1 MESNDE
7 QIRQEPMAQQMSRQI
22 VDLTS
27 AGANLFHAVVEL
39 QRLRASS
46 EKKFQRWFAE
56 TREKLRV
63 AEETRNGLERQ
74 LRDERERGGN
84 ERYFSKG
91 EREQSK
97 DTATRE
103 EVAAQA
109 EVIARSEEEKQ
120 ILNRLIAEMK
130 RELQITREEARRAWE
145 ELGRREQEER
155 NRITLLNEGH
165 PISVGGVQVVPT
177 LGMASRGNS
186 LRRPEQHE
194 QGLPPQTPAAS
205 QARGG
210 APYDYEQQHEPS
222 PTDTDPFS
230 SGAAQPPQSPVRNP
244 AYMPTGFTSYASGT
258 MPPFTYSSGAGL
270 QAGSRSNPQIRE
282 QQQQQQQSS
291 QSTTQH
297 SQQPGSP
304 HSSVQQQRST
314 PFYHHNSSFL
324 HHDQPTSQQSPESNP
339 GDASSRV
346 PHHDETEQS
355 SRSQGGTLSNI
366 TSAVAAG
373 LHTLTDAVGLTHP
386 DPSASTHAESSHA
399 QSKSRAEDDDDSNDD
414 EEAERE
420 RARAALYKTTAA
432 PPQPSAARPHELA
445 ADYEGAGYDDGS
457 SEHHDQGLQATAGA
471 VVLEGGDHR
480 HHHPTRLSDVVEE
493 DERSRTT
500 RRSSGS
506 EGY

>member
-1 MESNDE
+1 M
-7 QIRQEPMAQQMSRQI
+7 
-22 VDLTS
+22 T
-27 AGANLFHAVVEL
+27 
-39 QRLRASS
+39 
-46 EKKFQRWFAE
+46 
-56 TREKLRV
+56 
-63 AEETRNGLERQ
+63 
-74 LRDERERGGN
+74 
-84 ERYFSKG
+84 
-91 EREQSK
+91 
-97 DTATRE
+97 TRE

-109 EVIARSEEEKQ
+109 EAMARSEEEKQ

-186 LRRPEQHE
+186 LRRPDQHE

-210 APYDYEQQHEPS
+210 VPYGYEQQHEPS

-244 AYMPTGFTSYASGT
+244 AYMPTGFASYAPGT
-258 MPPFTYSSGAGL
+258 MPPYTYPPGQGL
-270 QAGSRSNPQIRE
+270 QAGSRSNPQIR
-282 QQQQQQQSS
+282 QQQQQQNP
-291 QSTTQH
+291 QSTIQH

-314 PFYHHNSSFL
+314 PFYHHNSSFI
-324 HHDQPTSQQSPESNP
+324 HHDQPSSQQSPESNP
-339 GDASSRV
+339 GDTSSRD

-355 SRSQGGTLSNI
+355 SRSQGGALSNI

-386 DPSASTHAESSHA
+386 DPSTSTHAEPSHA

-420 RARAALYKTTAA
+420 RARAALYKSTGA
-432 PPQPSAARPHELA
+432 PPPHPPAARPSEVA

-471 VVLEGGDHR
+471 MVLEGGDHR

-506 EGY
+506 GGY